1 MKSEIERKYLL
12 NLADVPAVLNE
23 LEYADIEQGY
33 LLWNDEG
40 GESRLR
46 RIGNQHKLTIK
57 KGKGIKRTEVEIDIS
72 EDQYRS
78 LWLLTE
84 GKRLYK
90 TRYYLN
96 ESKHVIEIDV
106 YSGKAAGL
114 VVAEVEFMDI
124 EDCKSYIPPHWF
136 GREISENE
144 AFRNRNLAVE

>member
-72 EDQYRS
+72 EEQYKL
-78 LWLLTE
+78 LWPLTE

-90 TRYYLN
+90 RRYYLN
-96 ESKHVIEIDV
+96 ESNHMIEIDV

-114 VVAEVEFMDI
+114 VIAEVEFNDMI
-124 EDCKSYIPPHWF
+124 EYKTYIPPVWL
-136 GREISENE
+136 GREISEDE
-144 AFRNRNLAVE
+144 SFRNRNLAVE